1 MNVTGTCI
9 TRWVTQIYVN
19 LLLRYINDS
28 YLVWFMVLNA
38 TFRRSVL
45 LVEETGVPGETRLLE
60 FLLAAAIAYRYS
72 HLSKGNDAQ
81 HWMKACLK
89 WVIGTVHIR
98 YICLSLL
105 VILEVEDI
113 TRKCTFGYITKK
125 GGVWLSRHTISS
137 APFLQSKQCLNPKM
151 FLKQIKTYWNILIV

>member
-1 MNVTGTCI
+1 MSFYLSTWKVILLWWTITQSGTRDPSDFFVWYRGQVTAE
-9 TRWVTQIYVN
+9 
-19 LLLRYINDS
+19 S
-28 YLVWFMVLNA
+28 M
-38 TFRRSVL
+38 
-45 LVEETGVPGETRLLE
+45 
-60 FLLAAAIAYRYS
+60 FLMAAAIAYRYS

-113 TRKCTFGYITKK
+113 TRKCTFGHITKK
-125 GGVWLSRHTISS
+125 KGEGGYHDTPSPALHFSNLNNVWTRKC
-137 APFLQSKQCLNPKM
+137 F
-151 FLKQIKTYWNILIV
+151 

>member
-1 MNVTGTCI
+1 MQKLLYMCISIGVSVTI
-9 TRWVTQIYVN
+9 VTPWCQSTIIV
-19 LLLRYINDS
+19 S
-28 YLVWFMVLNA
+28 LV
-38 TFRRSVL
+38 
-45 LVEETGVPGETRLLE
+45 LVTPPGFFVWYRGQVTAESM
-60 FLLAAAIAYRYS
+60 FLMAAAIAYRYS
-72 HLSKGNDAQ
+72 NLSKGNDAQ

-113 TRKCTFGYITKK
+113 TRKCTFGHITKK
-125 GGVWLSRHTISS
+125 RGGLSRHTISS
-137 APFLQSKQCLNPKM
+137 APFLQSRQWLNPKM

>member
-1 MNVTGTCI
+1 MSFYLSTWKVILLWWTITQSGTRDPSDFFVWYRGQVTAE
-9 TRWVTQIYVN
+9 
-19 LLLRYINDS
+19 S
-28 YLVWFMVLNA
+28 M
-38 TFRRSVL
+38 
-45 LVEETGVPGETRLLE
+45 
-60 FLLAAAIAYRYS
+60 FLMAAAIAYRYS

-98 YICLSLL
+98 YMCLSPL

-113 TRKCTFGYITKK
+113 TRKCTFGHITKK
-125 GGVWLSRHTISS
+125 GGWLSRHTISS

-151 FLKQIKTYWNILIV
+151 FLTDLWHLVPCNFFLL